1 VSVAVLDRGIGADAV
16 PPYVGETANGESAT
30 GRDTDLLAR
39 KIVRFG
45 IAGWEYVSEVERSG
59 ALARFSK
66 FAAAVRDLLKAPARD
81 DLGPIRAS
89 KTSVTHA
96 ISILFPLVQVG
107 FKLPEPLDIGTDH
120 DGAIR
125 VTWENGPR
133 FLELVVP
140 YEANVAAYLYYS
152 EGDHYDL
159 ERTLASDALRRRFNW
174 LRGGST
180 DTDLPG

>member
-1 VSVAVLDRGIGADAV
+1 MHLGSEYLS
-16 PPYVGETANGESAT
+16 EFKLSSTTESS
-30 GRDTDLLAR
+30 D
-39 KIVRFG
+39 
-45 IAGWEYVSEVERSG
+45 

-66 FAAAVRDLLKAPARD
+66 FVSTVRDLLTAPAHD

-89 KTSVTHA
+89 ETSVKRT
-96 ISILFPLVQVG
+96 ISALFPLVQVG
-107 FKLPEPLDIGTDH
+107 FKLPKPLDIGTDH

-159 ERTLASDALRRRFNW
+159 ERDLARDALRRRFNW
-174 LRGGST
+174 LRGASN
-180 DTDLPG
+180 DTHLLR